1 MTQLAGFLDV
11 VLRGLALIGLAA
23 CIGGVAHVL
32 WSLRPLQAS
41 TPPEREAIGL
51 ALRWV
56 MLGAVLVAAAR
67 AVLTLVLQPWTL
79 AEANGRW
86 PLVEFLRTDHAQ
98 AMLVSIGLAV
108 ALAGWARRLRNRP
121 YAPAG
126 WWGLAGLTLGLAL
139 SSAWLSHAVS
149 RLEGQGTLMA
159 VTVLHQTGGL
169 LWAGGVLHLGLLWR
183 RSHSLSLNAV
193 QWAATLGRFS
203 GLAWMAIVLVLLP
216 GVFLAWS
223 YIGVWGGLV
232 GTGYGVMVLTKA
244 SLLLCALALG
254 GMNFLMVRRWRGT
267 GEPGLAPRRV
277 RAFIE
282 AELGLGLTILLVAAS
297 LTSLPPAIDIHAD
310 RATPSEVL
318 ARFAPSLPRLT
329 SPPVGEL
336 LAVAG
341 DIDDTLAT
349 RQPEEYA
356 WSEYNHHISG
366 LFVLCMGLLAMLE
379 RTGKARWARHWPLLF
394 LGLAAFMFAR
404 NDPRAWPLGPAGFW
418 ESMTLPDVLQ
428 HRIAVLL
435 VIALGLFEW
444 MVRHG
449 RLAPRWRF
457 VFPTLC
463 AVGGALLLTHS
474 HAMFNLKT
482 EFLTEVLHA
491 PLGFFA
497 VIVGWGR
504 WLELRVP
511 ESDRRLPGWIWS
523 ASFALIGLSL
533 LMYREA

>member
-11 VLRGLALIGLAA
+11 VLRGLALIGLATS
-23 CIGGVAHVL
+23 IGGVPYAL

-41 TPPEREAIGL
+41 TSAEREAVRL
-51 ALRWV
+51 ALHWV
-56 MLGAVLVAAAR
+56 MLGAMLVAAAR

-79 AEANGRW
+79 AEPGGRW
-86 PLVEFLRTDHAQ
+86 PLVEFLGTDHAR
-98 AMLVSIGLAV
+98 AMLASIGLAV
-108 ALAGWARRLRNRP
+108 ALAGWARWLRNRP
-121 YAPAG
+121 YASAG
-126 WWGLAGLTLGLAL
+126 WWGLAGLALGLGL

-183 RSHSLSLNAV
+183 RSHSLGLNLA
-193 QWAATLGRFS
+193 QWAAVLGRFS
-203 GLAWMAIVLVLLP
+203 GLAWTAILLVLLP

-223 YIGVWGGLV
+223 YIGAWGGLV

-254 GMNFLMVRRWRGT
+254 GMNFLMVRHWRGT

-282 AELGLGLTILLVAAS
+282 AELGIGMTILLVAAS

-318 ARFAPSLPRLT
+318 TRFTPSLPRLA

-336 LAVAG
+336 LAVAA

-356 WSEYNHHISG
+356 WSEYNHHMSG

-444 MVRHG
+444 MVRRG

-497 VIVGWGR
+497 VLVGWGR

-511 ESDRRLPGWIWS
+511 ESDRHLPGWIWS
-523 ASFALIGLSL
+523 ACFALIGFSL